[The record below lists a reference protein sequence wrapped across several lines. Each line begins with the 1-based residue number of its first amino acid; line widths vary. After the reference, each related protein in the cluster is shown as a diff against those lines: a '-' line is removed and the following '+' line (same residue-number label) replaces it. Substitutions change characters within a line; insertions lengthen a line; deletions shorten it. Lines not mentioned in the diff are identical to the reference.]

1 MAHYQRTFAVEK
13 DLPAC
18 FAYVSDFRHT
28 ATWDPMV
35 TQATLVGGEPIRVGT
50 TFEVISK
57 FIGSKTVTLPYTVE
71 EFEPNRRLVMSGT
84 SSIMRYTDT
93 IDFAATEAGTQISYD
108 AKAELTGLLGLGN
121 FVFPLMFKRI
131 GDNATDGI
139 QRAVNEHA

>member
-1 MAHYQRTFAVEK
+1 MAHYQRTFTVEK
-13 DLPAC
+13 DLPAS

-28 ATWDPMV
+28 AVWDPMV
-35 TQATLVGGEPIRVGT
+35 ERATLVGGEPIGVGS

-71 EFEPNRRLVMSGT
+71 AFEPNERLVMSGV

-93 IDFAATEAGTQISYD
+93 IEFSTSGAGTQISYD

-121 FVFPLMFKRI
+121 FVFPLMFRRI

-139 QRAVNEHA
+139 QRAVNQHA